1 MRDAAG
7 GIEHHLG
14 QAQGA
19 ARVVLDAMPTISNQA
34 EFEKGVDKLP
44 SRAQTAVYAELAL
57 TSGGSVHQ
65 ASEAEL
71 EHFASMPEGA
81 ELVQEWRSRA
91 GRNVGIIH
99 DRLNRMLERMSPA
112 DGETTWQWLENLPP
126 AQAKAI
132 FRALAR

>member
-19 ARVVLDAMPTISNQA
+19 ARVALDAMPTIDQT
-34 EFEKGVDKLP
+34 EFEKGFDKLP
-44 SRAQTAVYAELAL
+44 SGAQTAVYAELAL
-57 TSGGSVHQ
+57 TPGGSVHQ

-112 DGETTWQWLENLPP
+112 DEETTWQWLENLPP
-126 AQAKAI
+126 AQAKAN